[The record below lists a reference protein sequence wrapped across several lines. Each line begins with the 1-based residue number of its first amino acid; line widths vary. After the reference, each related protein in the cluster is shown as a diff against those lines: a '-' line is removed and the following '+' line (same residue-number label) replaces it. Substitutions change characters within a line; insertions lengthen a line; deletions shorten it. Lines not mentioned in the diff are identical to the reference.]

1 MSDVTQRPAPT
12 AIPGMTYREMESSV
26 ELQHLED
33 ETRDELLTLNFG
45 PHHPATHGV
54 LRIITTLEGEVVRDV
69 KPVIGYVHTGIEKN
83 CEDKA
88 YWKVIPLVERMDYL
102 AYYFNAYA
110 FCGAVETLL
119 DLEVPKRAQYLRVAH
134 MELNRIASHL
144 LWLLTSALDLGA
156 MSVFW
161 YGWRDRDLILDLF
174 EMSSGQRMHPRYFQV
189 GGVAEDIPSGW
200 VAKAKASP
208 PSSRRAS
215 TSSSSSSTRTRSC
228 SSVCGVSPPSTRTR
242 CWATASRA
250 RCCAPPATRGTCA
263 RPTCT
268 RPTRTSTS
276 RSRSARSATTTTAT
290 ASAWPRCASRA
301 GSSTRRWTGC
311 RRATTSPPTAS
322 TRCRRGTSWRPRWR
336 R

>member
-1 MSDVTQRPAPT
+1 M
-12 AIPGMTYREMESSV
+12 
-26 ELQHLED
+26 
-33 ETRDELLTLNFG
+33 RD
-45 PHHPATHGV
+45 
-54 LRIITTLEGEVVRDV
+54 I

-102 AYYFNAYA
+102 SYYFNAMAY
-110 FCGAVETLL
+110 CGVGRDAAGHRGPASAPSTC
-119 DLEVPKRAQYLRVAH
+119 ASIH

-144 LWLLTSALDLGA
+144 LWLATGGLDLGA

-189 GGVAEDIPSGW
+189 GGVAEDIPAGW
-200 VAKAKASP
+200 VEKARDVHRAVPDAPRPVRGPDRPEPDRARAPARRRRRRRGHAARPTASP
-208 PSSRRAS
+208 
-215 TSSSSSSTRTRSC
+215 
-228 SSVCGVSPPSTRTR
+228 
-242 CWATASRA
+242 A

-263 RPTCT
+263 RPRRT

-290 ASAWPRCASRA
+290 ASAWPRCASRC
-301 GSSTRRWTGC
+301 GSSTRRSTGC
-311 RRATTSPPTAS
+311 PRATTSPPTAS